1 MFSQWFCISKLGN
14 QATNI
19 SFPSSFA
26 CVALCMALCVWLFW
40 PQQRRQPEEY
50 ENFHKICSLWPFS
63 DNKSFRSFNKEILWP
78 ASTLSGVPCVCVCV
92 GRRFAYFEGAKLI
105 WIASPPPVHRRLF
118 TLISNADAGGETAS
132 LEKYLLNDVMWLERE
147 REKAYHNDERWLVTG
162 VRLIS
167 GWIGL
172 KL

>member
-1 MFSQWFCISKLGN
+1 MCCEEASKHYRYIYENCICAGCKRAENTGQRIFAAPTVALRTVHCRPPASVSRNAFCIHAPFIILSAYAMFSQWFCISKLGN

-105 WIASPPPVHRRLF
+105 
-118 TLISNADAGGETAS
+118 
-132 LEKYLLNDVMWLERE
+132 
-147 REKAYHNDERWLVTG
+147 
-162 VRLIS
+162 
-167 GWIGL
+167 
-172 KL
+172 